1 MRCVSSCQRRVRS
14 KHNARNH
21 RVAQFTR
28 VTLPATHGH
37 QITSVLRCCQI
48 KGNDATLQ
56 RVNKDSLESLNQY
69 RSPLPSGQNLKSVA
83 NLEYCDRARPNGRA
97 SLLVEPFNHLMVR
110 RMTHHLR
117 QYIRIE
123 NDHRVKDAGLTL

>member
-1 MRCVSSCQRRVRS
+1 MRCISSCQRRVRS

-28 VTLPATHGH
+28 ATLPVTQGH

-48 KGNDATLQ
+48 KGNNATLQ
-56 RVNKDSLESLNQY
+56 LLNKDSFKRLNQY
-69 RSPLPSGQNLKSVA
+69 RTPLSSGQNLKSVA
-83 NLEYCDRARPNGRA
+83 NLEYCDRARPNGGA
-97 SLLVEPFNHLMVR
+97 SLLVEPFDHLMVR

-117 QYIRIE
+117 QYIRIKY
-123 NDHRVKDAGLTL
+123 DHRAKDAGLTL